1 MIALTRLSGYAHV
14 AVKYGVDEAL
24 FLDSIMYWYR
34 HNRAN
39 DMNFH
44 DGRWWTYNSMAAF
57 VDLFPWWSDKQL
69 RRIIKSCKEQGA
81 LLTANYNSD
90 GRDRTVWYSPSDELL
105 QLYGDSQT
113 GECICPN
120 GQMQMPKQADASAQT
135 GEPLPCNYIHVD
147 NIPPITP
154 PQGEASPKRKRRET
168 KSAPNWEPERFAGFW
183 AMYPRGEKKQA
194 AIQAWD
200 NLRPSGEVIDTM
212 ARALKRQVASEEWQR
227 GVGIPYASTYLNQR
241 RWEDE
246 VKAPAK
252 QVAPITGGARVVTE
266 TTEVP
271 EW

>member
-1 MIALTRLSGYAHV
+1 
-14 AVKYGVDEAL
+14 
-24 FLDSIMYWYR
+24 
-34 HNRAN
+34 
-39 DMNFH
+39 
-44 DGRWWTYNSMAAF
+44 
-57 VDLFPWWSDKQL
+57 
-69 RRIIKSCKEQGA
+69 
-81 LLTANYNSD
+81 
-90 GRDRTVWYSPSDELL
+90 
-105 QLYGDSQT
+105 
-113 GECICPN
+113 
-120 GQMQMPKQADASAQT
+120 
-135 GEPLPCNYIHVD
+135 
-147 NIPPITP
+147 
-154 PQGEASPKRKRRET
+154 
-168 KSAPNWEPERFAGFW
+168 
-183 AMYPRGEKKQA
+183 MYPRGEKKQA